1 MGVLKLGLQ
10 KTSGDSHGDQL
21 FVKIFVLRIFNVIN
35 ARMPQINNLNIVY
48 IVFMYINTV
57 VSLTSDGKNVP
68 SIFNFGG
75 MIQCRTFRPPLH
87 MIHKGHW
94 VERVGWFCFSMELF
108 VSTEPKNGWL
118 DQIWCSRPLSGL
130 SVHDWAFI

>member
-35 ARMPQINNLNIVY
+35 ARMPQINTLNIVY
-48 IVFMYINTV
+48 IVFMYIVLYINTV

-68 SIFNFGG
+68 STFNFGG
-75 MIQCRTFRPPLH
+75 RIQCRTFRPLTYD
-87 MIHKGHW
+87 
-94 VERVGWFCFSMELF
+94 S
-108 VSTEPKNGWL
+108 
-118 DQIWCSRPLSGL
+118 QRPL
-130 SVHDWAFI
+130 D

>member
-48 IVFMYINTV
+48 IVFMYITFMYIVLYINTV
-57 VSLTSDGKNVP
+57 VSLTSYGKNVP

-75 MIQCRTFRPPLH
+75 MIQCRTFRPLTYDSQGPL
-87 MIHKGHW
+87 G
-94 VERVGWFCFSMELF
+94 
-108 VSTEPKNGWL
+108 
-118 DQIWCSRPLSGL
+118 
-130 SVHDWAFI
+130 